1 MFYML
6 FIVKLFKQ
14 TKNGNKWEIYT
25 KGRDGLASPTNHSE
39 VLKPVLQWG
48 VGVMFDQLKYWVSGH
63 GHHSRKIKE
72 NWKNAGI
79 FPMT

>member
-14 TKNGNKWEIYT
+14 TKNGKNWEIYT
-25 KGRDGLASPTNHSE
+25 KGRYGLANPTNHSE

-48 VGVMFDQLKYWVSGH
+48 VGVIFDQLKYWGSGQL
-63 GHHSRKIKE
+63 GIILGKFKKIGKMRE
-72 NWKNAGI
+72 F
-79 FPMT
+79 FP